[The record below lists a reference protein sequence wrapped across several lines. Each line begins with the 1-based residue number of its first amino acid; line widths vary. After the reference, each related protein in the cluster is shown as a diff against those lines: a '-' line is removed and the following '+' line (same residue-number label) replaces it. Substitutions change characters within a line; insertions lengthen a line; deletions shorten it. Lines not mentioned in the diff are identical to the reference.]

1 MGLEAN
7 RTARFGRKVS
17 SGKARLESETL
28 IFRAALRLSTLPR
41 S

>member
-7 RTARFGRKVS
+7 CRARFGRKVS
-17 SGKARLESETL
+17 SGKALLETEAL
-28 IFRAALRLSTLPR
+28 IFRAALRLSAL